1 MNLDLDLSVDK
12 MLATICIRVQ
22 EGETLPSLEDMRQ
35 YLKKGGI
42 NYGIDEEALNQA
54 IAKPGSI
61 FTVAKGESPTSP
73 VDGKVEYKFPLKTQI
88 KPKEDKTGNVDYFD
102 LGFVY
107 NTKEGDLLAVKTPPI
122 EGQPG
127 HDVTG
132 RVLMPKKPF
141 NPKFVAGK
149 GTKLS
154 EDGLSIFAE
163 AAGTPRL
170 IDGKIVVLH
179 TLDIDKDID
188 FSTGNIVFNGSVNIK
203 GSVLSGFSVEAD
215 GDVMVAGIVE
225 ESTIKAKGN
234 VVVRSGFEGGSN
246 GFIQAGKSVN
256 IRFVHNGK
264 IVAGEDVLIESEAFF
279 SSIMAGGK
287 VIMQGRNS
295 QITGGS
301 VEAGVEIR
309 SRVIGS
315 YKHTKTQVSAGIV
328 PGLKEKLETILNRIK
343 SIEAQ
348 VKKAKEIEDRFLYL
362 KKRQKDKF
370 PQAQLDSLENIQKTI
385 ESYLGQIESLKKVK
399 DEIIKTKEERKSGRI
414 ISDIIYPGV
423 ILTIAD
429 ISQEISEEMRGVS
442 VRIEEGELKFY

>member
-1 MNLDLDLSVDK
+1 MNIDLDLSVDK
-12 MLATICIRVQ
+12 MLATMCIRVQ
-22 EGETLPSLEDMRQ
+22 EGETPPSLEDMKQ
-35 YLKKGGI
+35 YLKRGGI
-42 NYGIDEEALNQA
+42 NFGIDEEALKQA
-54 IAKPGSI
+54 IEKPGSI

-73 VDGKVEYKFPLKTQI
+73 VDGKVEYSFPLKTEI
-88 KPKEDKTGNVDYFD
+88 KPKEDKTGNIDYFD

-107 NTKEGDLLAVKTPPI
+107 NTKEGDLLATKTPPV
-122 EGQPG
+122 EGKPG

-163 AAGTPRL
+163 VAGTPRL
-170 IDGKIVVLH
+170 IEGKIAVLQ

-188 FSTGNIVFNGSVNIK
+188 FSTGNIVFKGSVNIR

-215 GDVMVAGIVE
+215 GDVVVAGIVE

-234 VVVRSGFEGGSN
+234 VVVRSGFEGGSK

-264 IVAGEDVLIESEAFF
+264 IFAGEDVLVESEAFF
-279 SSIMAGGK
+279 SNITAGGK

-301 VEAGVEIR
+301 VEAGIEIR

-328 PGLKEKLETILNRIK
+328 PGLKDKLETILNRIK

-348 VKKAKEIEDRFLYL
+348 VNKAKEIEDRFLYL

-370 PQAQLDSLENIQKTI
+370 PQSQSDSLENIQKTI
-385 ESYLGQIESLKKVK
+385 ESYLGQIESLQKVK
-399 DEIIKTKEERKSGRI
+399 EEIIKTKEERKSGRI

-423 ILTIAD
+423 IVTIAD
-429 ISQEISEEMRGVS
+429 ISQEISEDMRGVS